1 MPDFKVISWNAEP
14 RAYFPFPG
22 VAGTSGF
29 IMEIDVE
36 RSAGYFFWKHIVPLC
51 LIVAMSW
58 VPRWLDPKEVGTN
71 IGIAATSFLTL
82 VAYLFASTA
91 LLPPVTYFT
100 RLDQFILLS
109 TAMVFISLL
118 HTVVTCSYAKRAS
131 SPWVHRINI
140 LSRAIYPIILIG
152 VLGASFVW

>member
-1 MPDFKVISWNAEP
+1 
-14 RAYFPFPG
+14 
-22 VAGTSGF
+22 
-29 IMEIDVE
+29 
-36 RSAGYFFWKHIVPLC
+36 
-51 LIVAMSW
+51 MSW